1 MDKFAAKAINELDAA
16 LYSSDVFDNKPDI
29 EHLEYYL
36 NRWKRALLANR
47 EELTRREDKSRDID
61 LARRH
66 EVNQRQYD
74 NDKFRD

>member
-16 LYSSDVFDNKPDI
+16 LYSSGVFDNKADI

-36 NRWKRALLANR
+36 NRWKQALISNR
-47 EELTRREDKSRDID
+47 EQ

-66 EVNQRQYD
+66 EINQRQYD